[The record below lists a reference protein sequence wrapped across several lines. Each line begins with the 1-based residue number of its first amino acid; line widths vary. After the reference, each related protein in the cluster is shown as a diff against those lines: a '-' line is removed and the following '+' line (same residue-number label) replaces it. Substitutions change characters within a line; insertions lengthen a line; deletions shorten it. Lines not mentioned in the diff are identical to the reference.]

1 LDSAR
6 NSGVT
11 LANGFRNA
19 GRKSTNNACPG
30 KVIAFF
36 AGQRPVKGHK
46 NIIDSLHQRIVSPK
60 TFIGAH
66 SSIESQSA
74 ARRKASRKYELS
86 GGRLRIPG
94 RVDQSDSSAILQS
107 GPVG

>member
-1 LDSAR
+1 MGLKI
-6 NSGVT
+6 
-11 LANGFRNA
+11 LF
-19 GRKSTNNACPG
+19 G

-36 AGQRPVKGHK
+36 AGQSPVKGRK

-86 GGRLRIPG
+86 GG
-94 RVDQSDSSAILQS
+94 
-107 GPVG
+107 